1 MSQIR
6 DVASSPSTLTE
17 FLQDPAVINS
27 LTGTKTRKKSKTR
40 GGSSSPRREPHGS
53 SSTTMMGLVLAEE
66 ERQVNHLKAV
76 LKTTGDR
83 LEQEMR
89 KADRAEQRAERAEA
103 RAIEMAS
110 RVSIAEAGQHTAE
123 LDSARLKEEIQRF
136 QMHVE
141 TMKGVL
147 RRAQEDVDR
156 IEGKRAEAEE
166 SAEKS
171 RSVAKK
177 FQMALNDYHAGEEG
191 RDEARRKEIQRWYDI
206 GRQEGWD
213 SGREDGFDEGEQI
226 GFQDGKRSGFEEG
239 RRAGRD
245 RAWDQGREQGRKEE
259 RQNALK
265 AFEKFLRDEM
275 HGRRYRDVRV
285 FCQWLPL
292 SPPLRFIE

>member
-17 FLQDPAVINS
+17 FLQDPAVINT
-27 LTGTKTRKKSKTR
+27 LTGNKTRKKSKTR

-83 LEQEMR
+83 LEQEI
-89 KADRAEQRAERAEA
+89 KKGDRAEQRAERAEA
-103 RAIEMAS
+103 RAMEMAS
-110 RVSIAEAGQHTAE
+110 RISIAEAGQHTAE
-123 LDSARLKEEIQRF
+123 LHSVRLKEEIQRLH
-136 QMHVE
+136 MHVE

-156 IEGKRAEAEE
+156 IEGKRAQAEE

-171 RSVAKK
+171 RGVAKK
-177 FQMALNDYHAGEEG
+177 FQMALNDFHAEEEA
-191 RDEARRKEIQRWYDI
+191 REEARRKEIQRWYDI

-213 SGREDGFDEGEQI
+213 AGREDGFDEGEQE
-226 GFQDGKRSGFEEG
+226 GYQDGKRSGLEEG
-239 RRAGRD
+239 RRASRD

-285 FCQWLPL
+285 LMPWC
-292 SPPLRFIE
+292 FIKYVFTDDG